1 MLKESLSKSRK
12 RFGYVLFYLA
22 LAISFYML
30 LFYYFTDIRYPLVE
44 KTYLDSLQREKTGEN
59 SYKLANNYLQKNK
72 YGLWEIFLKGNA
84 YQIGLAEGKLTK
96 ELIEIQEEAF
106 VEQINTL
113 VPSPFYLKLLKH
125 GIAWFNKDLDDN
137 IPLEFQQEIY
147 GVSRSVSSKYNYI
160 APPYERMLNYH
171 AAHDIGH
178 ALQDLALVGCTSFG
192 LNLELADSNMI
203 IGRNFDFHINEKFS
217 ENKLVAFVEPDSGF
231 NFVYVGWASMIGVV
245 SGMNDQGLTVSLN
258 AAKSDIPFKSATPIS
273 ILAREILQFASN
285 IDEAVKIAAKRH
297 TFVSEQILI
306 GSAKDNTAIVIEKS
320 PSKSGIYKTDKN
332 FIVSSNHFQSK
343 LFANDENNMEYM
355 RQSASVYRAKR
366 CEQLIEDADTLDV
379 ETAVDILRDKHGLDG
394 RSIGIGNEKA
404 MCQMISHHAVVFQPR
419 QLKMWVSA
427 APYQL
432 GEFVCYDLKEIFRTG
447 KIKADTNLTIAK
459 DSFLLDGNYR
469 NYQIYRD
476 LYRAFEEVVKNKSR
490 IANYDDLLYD
500 LIRLNPDYYKS
511 YVLAADY
518 FIALNDTNNAIDYLQ
533 KALSK
538 EFENTIAKRSTETK
552 LRDWKNKRKNKIFNK

>member
-12 RFGYVLFYLA
+12 RFGYVLFYSALA
-22 LAISFYML
+22 LAFYVML
-30 LFYYFTDIRYPLVE
+30 FHYLTDIDYPSVE
-44 KTYLDSLQREKTGEN
+44 KTYLDTLQREKTGEN
-59 SYKLANNYLQKNK
+59 SFKLADNYLQKNK
-72 YGLWEIFLKGNA
+72 YGLWEIFLEGKP
-84 YQIGLAEGKLTK
+84 YEIGLAEGKLTK
-96 ELIEIQEEAF
+96 ELIGIQEEAF

-137 IPLEFQQEIY
+137 IPLVFQQEIF

-192 LNLELADSNMI
+192 LNLNRPDSNMI

-217 ENKLVAFVEPDSGF
+217 ENKLVAFVKPDSGF
-231 NFVYVGWASMIGVV
+231 NFVYVSWASMIGVV
-245 SGMNDQGLTVSLN
+245 SGMNDQGLTVTLN

-285 IDEAVKIAAKRH
+285 IEEAVTIANKRH

-320 PSKSGIYKTDKN
+320 PSKSGIYKTDED
-332 FIVSSNHFQSK
+332 FIVSSNHFQSE
-343 LFANDENNMEYM
+343 LFANDENNVEYM
-355 RQSASVYRAKR
+355 RQSASVYRAER
-366 CEQLIEDADTLDV
+366 CEQLIEEADTLDV
-379 ETAVDILRDKHGLDG
+379 EAAVDILRDKRGLDG
-394 RSIGIGNEKA
+394 KSIGIGNEKA
-404 MCQMISHHAVVFQPR
+404 MCQMISHHAVVFQPER
-419 QLKMWVSA
+419 LKMWVSA
-427 APYQL
+427 SPYQL
-432 GEFVCYDLKEIFRTG
+432 GEFVCYDLKDIFRTG
-447 KIKADTNLTIAK
+447 KIIADTNLTIAK
-459 DSFLLDGNYR
+459 DTFLLDGSYR
-469 NYQIYRD
+469 NYQIFRD
-476 LYRAFEEVVKNKSR
+476 LYKAFEEVVKKGDR

-518 FIALNDTNNAIDYLQ
+518 FIAMNDTNNAIDYLQ

-538 EFENTIAKRSTETK
+538 EFENTLAKRSVEAK
-552 LRDWKNKRKNKIFNK
+552 LRDWKNKRKNKMPNK